1 MVTVFL
7 VVVAAVAFTRVYSVS
22 MDSLDGVS
30 LALASSHA
38 GRAAAQLS
46 VQVNATTAALEQLQY
61 VVASDAHPTLRWALP
76 SDFDAAASLRVGG
89 AGGATWHDQWFEML
103 TQVLQPALGTVG
115 AVALRFA
122 DASIV
127 TAARRPFD
135 FPTYLYAARATSGAT
150 GDARSDERAR
160 TILASGTAVDTTT
173 VLGANPFPI
182 DPARL
187 FADRVNSNTWNISA
201 DIASTLSYA
210 LNQLNA
216 LNTTEGRPATF
227 SAGTHLWQI
236 GAGSSGASVPA
247 AAAVPRGAVGASVV
261 RSDDT
266 EGAASVSLPLT
277 LPLFNASGALLAAV
291 TSAFPLSD
299 LVQSILHDVTR
310 RQAGMH
316 VFLIDGSGHL
326 LAASIGT
333 FYEVLPV
340 PTSTSLV
347 PSHCN
352 VASSSEMFC
361 RADAAT
367 YAAQPA
373 LGAAGRD
380 LLLSP
385 TESAT
390 VVKVSGGSSS
400 SRYFVATA
408 PVASA
413 FADFTAHMVMTI
425 PERELTGRVV
435 DETAATAGIV
445 AAIIVLAIIIT
456 VVVLRCLLGP
466 LRALERRMQMATALE
481 DDDQPNALSVTKE
494 IASIEAAYY
503 QMNLELQRLKGFV
516 SQSILVRNP
525 HRRRIIF
532 IKEHI
537 RAVSANANA
546 DSVPFWYKC
555 LGCLRDPWAEAD
567 EEYSITHGH
576 SHDSHDD
583 NDSTGT
589 LHEEMDDGNND
600 AANKRGEF
608 FAYTPATSH
617 NSNSGISGIISLGDR
632 SNSRRARDASAKFGV
647 SAAGTAGHH
656 QPGAGAG
663 AGMPQGASHATS
675 VRLASVVAI
684 NMVGF
689 HGVALRDSAARLVS
703 MSEALTSLV
712 VHAVAE
718 ERGVVDSFHGDHFLL
733 TFNVASSCA
742 THIIRASVCAL
753 RIGQRAAGAFGE
765 LGLRIAGGVA
775 TSPVRLG
782 NLGCKDSRRF
792 SIVGAAVP
800 KSFVLEGLVRRH
812 PREAM
817 WRQPAAGPYRIAV
830 GPSLLEDL
838 RAHVIY
844 ECVDIAVLP
853 AVGAVGAT
861 RAAVPFQHVQQQ
873 QHSNAVGFNPGFPS
887 SMSFVGARAQQYQ
900 PPAPALTMKA
910 VITQLL
916 GEVAT
921 TATSDEEE
929 WMYAIGDG
937 AAGASTMG
945 NHARVQRRLGAN
957 DLAAI
962 RDARAILLR
971 GGGAAVAPLAG
982 ASEMTAVEEVRGS
995 RSVLRSPS
1003 PHAASGAVAGSPAHH
1018 DFLDLD
1024 EHFMSSSRRSAAS
1037 AASGGVN
1044 EGGRIPLAES
1054 NRIFMLIA
1062 DVARLRDRGIVPTV
1076 VPQSL
1081 SATSPPAA
1089 ANNAGSL
1096 VIGASMG
1103 VMDPAAESSE
1113 SLLIETAPVGGAVV
1127 ATPVAG
1133 APVLISP
1140 RVGVLPPTPA
1150 VAAVNEKVMTIDAAL
1165 RSWEAQYVAMTGAAQ
1180 VQILRALLAQALGM
1194 VGAATSKMIH

>member
-1 MVTVFL
+1 VFL
-7 VVVAAVAFTRVYSVS
+7 V
-22 MDSLDGVS
+22 
-30 LALASSHA
+30 
-38 GRAAAQLS
+38 
-46 VQVNATTAALEQLQY
+46 
-61 VVASDAHPTLRWALP
+61 P
-76 SDFDAAASLRVGG
+76 S
-89 AGGATWHDQWFEML
+89 
-103 TQVLQPALGTVG
+103 
-115 AVALRFA
+115 
-122 DASIV
+122 
-127 TAARRPFD
+127 
-135 FPTYLYAARATSGAT
+135 
-150 GDARSDERAR
+150 
-160 TILASGTAVDTTT
+160 
-173 VLGANPFPI
+173 
-182 DPARL
+182 
-187 FADRVNSNTWNISA
+187 
-201 DIASTLSYA
+201 
-210 LNQLNA
+210 
-216 LNTTEGRPATF
+216 
-227 SAGTHLWQI
+227 
-236 GAGSSGASVPA
+236 
-247 AAAVPRGAVGASVV
+247 
-261 RSDDT
+261 
-266 EGAASVSLPLT
+266 
-277 LPLFNASGALLAAV
+277 
-291 TSAFPLSD
+291 
-299 LVQSILHDVTR
+299 
-310 RQAGMH
+310 
-316 VFLIDGSGHL
+316 
-326 LAASIGT
+326 
-333 FYEVLPV
+333 
-340 PTSTSLV
+340 STSLI
-347 PSHCN
+347 PSRCN
-352 VASSSEMFC
+352 VASSSSAGGSEQMFC
-361 RADAAT
+361 RADATT

-380 LLLSP
+380 FLLSP

-400 SRYFVATA
+400 RYVVATA
-408 PVASA
+408 PIAGA
-413 FADFTAHMVMTI
+413 FAGFTAHLVITI

-435 DETAATAGIV
+435 DQTAATAGIV
-445 AAIIVLAIIIT
+445 AAIVVVAIIIT
-456 VVVLRCLLGP
+456 FVALRRLLEP

-481 DDDQPNALSVTKE
+481 DDDQPSALSLTTE

-503 QMNLELQRLKGFV
+503 QMNHELQRLKGFV

-532 IKEHI
+532 IKERI
-537 RAVSANANA
+537 RTVENTN
-546 DSVPFWYKC
+546 DLVPWYKC
-555 LGCLRDPWAEAD
+555 GCLRDPWAEAD
-567 EEYSITHGH
+567 EEYDITHGH

-647 SAAGTAGHH
+647 SAGGQQHDQPRAG
-656 QPGAGAG
+656 
-663 AGMPQGASHATS
+663 GMPQGASSGATS

-703 MSEALTSLV
+703 ISEALTSLV
-712 VHAVAE
+712 VHAVGE

-742 THIIRASVCAL
+742 AHIIRASVCAL

-817 WRQPAAGPYRIAV
+817 WRLPAAGPYRIAV

-861 RAAVPFQHVQQQ
+861 RAAVPFHHVPQ
-873 QHSNAVGFNPGFPS
+873 QHNSAMGFNPGFPN

-900 PPAPALTMKA
+900 PPAPALTMKV

-971 GGGAAVAPLAG
+971 GGGAAAGAALAG
-982 ASEMTAVEEVRGS
+982 ASETTAVEEVRGS
-995 RSVLRSPS
+995 RNALRSPS
-1003 PHAASGAVAGSPAHH
+1003 PHATSGAVAGSPGHV
-1018 DFLDLD
+1018 DFLDFD
-1024 EHFMSSSRRSAAS
+1024 EHFMSTSRRSAAS

-1062 DVARLRDRGIVPTV
+1062 DVARLRDRGILPTV

-1081 SATSPPAA
+1081 NGPSPPAA
-1089 ANNAGSL
+1089 ANVGSL
-1096 VIGASMG
+1096 VVGASLG

-1113 SLLIETAPVGGAVV
+1113 SLLIET
-1127 ATPVAG
+1127 TPAG
-1133 APVLISP
+1133 AAAPALTSP
-1140 RVGVLPPTPA
+1140 RVGALPLTPA
-1150 VAAVNEKVMTIDAAL
+1150 VAAVNEKVMAIDAAL

-1194 VGAATSKMIH
+1194 VGGAISKLIH